1 MKGNAMLTIRQESEA
16 RLKEMINSIQP
27 YRASWRAMAFNFS
40 LLKEFTSI
48 DDIQKIA
55 FGIITNELSEYEGSI
70 YFMSDDDIIVVG
82 KSITK
87 KDFDLICNEINYHV
101 TEDVRL
107 KMILPLSVL
116 YDLGVSWQEL
126 YETAVDKLNAAEA
139 RRETTG
145 SIRINSPQEKASTE
159 ISKDILRRRF
169 DRSRNCVLIVEDDP
183 LSVFIAKKSVEP
195 DCTAFVATDGGSA
208 IEAYTKYAPDVV
220 FLDIGLPDIS
230 GHDVLTKILAIDPT
244 AYVVMLSAN
253 STRPDIMRAM
263 QLGAKGFI
271 GKPFSKSKLAQ
282 YIAQAPT
289 YHTA

>member
-1 MKGNAMLTIRQESEA
+1 
-16 RLKEMINSIQP
+16 
-27 YRASWRAMAFNFS
+27 
-40 LLKEFTSI
+40 
-48 DDIQKIA
+48 
-55 FGIITNELSEYEGSI
+55 
-70 YFMSDDDIIVVG
+70 
-82 KSITK
+82 SITK
-87 KDFDLICNEINYHV
+87 KDFDNICHEINFHV
-101 TEDVRL
+101 TEEQRL
-107 KMILPLSVL
+107 KMILPLSLL

-126 YETAVDKLNAAEA
+126 FEDACDKLQAAEA

-145 SIRINSPQEKASTE
+145 SLRVNPPEEKAKTE
-159 ISKDILRRRF
+159 MSKDILGRRF
-169 DRSRNCVLIVEDDP
+169 DRARNAVLIVEDDP

-195 DCTAFVATDGGSA
+195 DCIAFVATDGESA
-208 IEAYTKYAPDVV
+208 CESYSKHAPDVV

-230 GHDVLTKILAIDPT
+230 GHDVLTKILSIDPT

-289 YHTA
+289 YHTV

>member
-1 MKGNAMLTIRQESEA
+1 MLTIRQESEL
-16 RLKEMINSIQP
+16 RLKEMLNSVQP

-40 LLKEFTSI
+40 LLKEHTSI

-55 FGIITNELSEYEGSI
+55 FGIITNELSEYEGSV
-70 YFMSDDDIIVVG
+70 YFMSDDDVIVVG

-87 KDFDLICNEINYHV
+87 KDFDNICHEINFHV
-101 TEDVRL
+101 TEEQRL

-126 YETAVDKLNAAEA
+126 FEDTCDKLNAAEA

-145 SIRINSPQEKASTE
+145 SIRVSPPEEKAKTE
-159 ISKDILRRRF
+159 ISKDILGRRF
-169 DRSRNCVLIVEDDP
+169 DRARNAVLIVEDDP

-195 DCTAFVATDGGSA
+195 DCIAFVATDGASA
-208 IEAYTKYAPDVV
+208 CESYAKHAPDVV